1 MKYQFPQFNLE
12 IEPSEII
19 FDLETIRDRA
29 VSKLLSVNVLL
40 KTNTVTYCHTLEG
53 IPYTYVW
60 YDEDVE
66 TMALTFLNDPTNGFM
81 VVK

>member
-12 IEPSEII
+12 IEPTEII
-19 FDLETIRDRA
+19 VDLETIRDRA

-40 KTNTVTYCHTLEG
+40 KTDTVTYCHTLEN
-53 IPYTYVW
+53 IPYTDVW

-66 TMALTFLNDPTNGFM
+66 SLALDFLNDPDNGFI
-81 VVK
+81 VVE

>member
-1 MKYQFPQFNLE
+1 MKYKFPQFNLE
-12 IEPSEII
+12 IEPTEII
-19 FDLETIRDRA
+19 VDLETIRDRA
-29 VSKLLSVNVLL
+29 ISKLLCVTVKLL
-40 KTNTVTYCHTLEG
+40 TDTVTYVHTLEN
-53 IPYTYVW
+53 IPYTDVW